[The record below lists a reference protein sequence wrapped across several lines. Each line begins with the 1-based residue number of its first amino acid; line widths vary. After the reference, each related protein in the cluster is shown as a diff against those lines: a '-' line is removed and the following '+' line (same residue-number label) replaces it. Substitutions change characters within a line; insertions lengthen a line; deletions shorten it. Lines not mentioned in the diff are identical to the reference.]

1 MKVKNEQKGPTL
13 LTTLILEGSENLEI
27 KLRDPTFDKQRNAV
41 TVFALSKYFMEING
55 ELNSIQSFIDQLK
68 SKYTSFK
75 LKNNKGKEYQIE
87 INARLLNS
95 ITKTIKGLMVV
106 KMIDEGQI
114 KL

>member
-1 MKVKNEQKGPTL
+1 MNVKNDQKGPTL
-13 LTTLILEGSENLEI
+13 LTALILEGSENLEI

-41 TVFALSKYFMEING
+41 TVLAVSKYFMEING
-55 ELNSIQSFIDQLK
+55 DLNSMQSFIDQLK

-75 LKNNKGKEYQIE
+75 LKNNKGKEYKIE

-106 KMIDEGQI
+106 KMIDEGKI